1 MPFWRLFVRMYQYLK
16 RKFTS
21 SEPSLLSSKCLAQPN
36 IARRWKEPVSAAHT
50 DLICLLLFFL
60 TGLCDSSAYNGWSCF
75 LGMQTGNTVFL
86 GLGASH
92 QPETRPWGWL
102 KSIVSMLSF
111 FLGAVAFSIGMR
123 GAGALRRSTLFL
135 SFFVQTLL
143 ILIAVSLIETDITP
157 LAFTNFDEDG
167 LRDGEPPF
175 LELVPISI
183 LAFQSA
189 GGMAFSRALGYSE
202 MPTVVLTTVYFD
214 IASDP
219 RLTDCTTANP
229 KRNRRLGGV
238 VALLIGA
245 ISGGWLSRSD
255 GGMESSFWTA
265 AGLKGVVAF
274 AWLFWKAAPIS

>member
-1 MPFWRLFVRMYQYLK
+1 
-16 RKFTS
+16 
-21 SEPSLLSSKCLAQPN
+21 
-36 IARRWKEPVSAAHT
+36 
-50 DLICLLLFFL
+50 
-60 TGLCDSSAYNGWSCF
+60 
-75 LGMQTGNTVFL
+75 
-86 GLGASH
+86 
-92 QPETRPWGWL
+92 
-102 KSIVSMLSF
+102 MLSF

-143 ILIAVSLIETDITP
+143 ILIAVSLIETDISSCLHQFRRGRAPGRGTTFP
-157 LAFTNFDEDG
+157 RASSNQHSCL
-167 LRDGEPPF
+167 P
-175 LELVPISI
+175 VS
-183 LAFQSA
+183 
-189 GGMAFSRALGYSE
+189 GGMAFSRALGYSK

-238 VALLIGA
+238 VAVLIGA